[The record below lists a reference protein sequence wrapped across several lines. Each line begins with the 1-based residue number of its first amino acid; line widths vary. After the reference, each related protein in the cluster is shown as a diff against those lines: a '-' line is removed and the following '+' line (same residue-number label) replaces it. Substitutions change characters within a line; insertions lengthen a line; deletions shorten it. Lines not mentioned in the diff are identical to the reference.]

1 MRFLK
6 RLVVVLLV
14 LLVLLA
20 GILFTLHNMTP
31 VNIDLIFFTLPEASL
46 SLWLLGAFALGGVL
60 GVLLSSVMLLSLK
73 TRLYYLNKKMADTRQ
88 ELNKL
93 RTTGLKDPV

>member
-6 RLVVVLLV
+6 RLVVALLV

>member
-14 LLVLLA
+14 IAVLLV
-20 GILFTLHNMTP
+20 GILFTLHNTTP
-31 VNIDLIFFTLPEASL
+31 VTIDLILVTLPQASL
-46 SLWLLGAFALGGVL
+46 SLWILGAFALGGVL
-60 GVLLSSVMLLSLK
+60 GILLSSLMLMSLK
-73 TRLYYLNKKMADTRQ
+73 TRLYYLNKKMQSSRQ

-93 RTTGLKDPV
+93 RTSGLKDPA

>member
-1 MRFLK
+1 MRFIK
-6 RLVVVLLV
+6 RLIVVLLV
-14 LLVLLA
+14 LLVILA

-46 SLWLLGAFALGGVL
+46 SIWLLGAFALGGFVGIL
-60 GVLLSSVMLLSLK
+60 FSSLMLFSLK
-73 TRLYYLNKKMADTRQ
+73 TRLYYLNKKVASSRE

-93 RTTGLKDPV
+93 RTTGLKDPA

>member
-6 RLVVVLLV
+6 RLIVVLLM
-14 LLVLLA
+14 LLVILV

-46 SLWLLGAFALGGVL
+46 SLWLLGAFALGGFA
-60 GVLLSSVMLLSLK
+60 GILLSSVMLFSLK
-73 TRLYYLNKKMADTRQ
+73 TRLYYLNKKVVSTRQ
-88 ELNKL
+88 ELNKI
-93 RTTGLKDPV
+93 RTTGLKDPA

>member
-93 RTTGLKDPV
+93 RTTGLKDPA

>member
-6 RLVVVLLV
+6 RLIVVLLALSV
-14 LLVLLA
+14 LLV

-31 VNIDLIFFTLPEASL
+31 VTIDMIFITLPEASL
-46 SLWLLGAFALGGVL
+46 SLWLLGAFALGGFV
-60 GVLLSSVMLLSLK
+60 GVILSSVMLMSLK
-73 TRLYYLNKKMADTRQ
+73 TRLYYLNKKVTSTRQ

-93 RTTGLKDPV
+93 RTTGLKESV

>member
-6 RLVVVLLV
+6 RVIVVLLMLSV
-14 LLVLLA
+14 LLL

-46 SLWLLGAFALGGVL
+46 SLWLLGAFALGGFV
-60 GVLLSSVMLLSLK
+60 GVILSSIMLVSLK
-73 TRLYYLNKKMADTRQ
+73 TRLYYLNKKVSSTRQ

-93 RTTGLKDPV
+93 RTTGLKESV

>member
-6 RLVVVLLV
+6 RLIVVVLV

-31 VNIDLIFFTLPEASL
+31 VNIDLIFFTLPQASL
-46 SLWLLGAFALGGVL
+46 SLWLLGAFAVGGFL
-60 GVLLSSVMLLSLK
+60 GVLLSSVVVLSLK
-73 TRLYYLNKKMADTRQ
+73 TRLYYLNKKMVSTRQ
-88 ELNKL
+88 EINKL
-93 RTTGLKDPV
+93 RTSGLKDPA